1 MEMLI
6 ASALAAL
13 MVIAGVAWFRL
24 AWMKDAPPRA
34 DEPSAAD
41 DVLMI

>member
-13 MVIAGVAWFRL
+13 MVVVGVAWFRL
-24 AWMKDAPPRA
+24 ARVKDASPRA